1 MLAPPVAPAVNVISA
16 DASLAA
22 ATTLV
27 GADGLVEGVADVAD
41 DAEDLPS

>member
-1 MLAPPVAPAVNVISA
+1 LNVTSA

-27 GADGLVEGVADVAD
+27 GAAGLVEGVADVAD